1 MAYLFSSMEFLK
13 VDDPAFRSMLI
24 KLGIGQILLYGIT
37 FILLSTGKKINAKY
51 KKIKNKMYSDFMF

>member
-1 MAYLFSSMEFLK
+1 MEFLK

-37 FILLSTGKKINAKY
+37 FILLSTGKKWFRILY
-51 KKIKNKMYSDFMF
+51 WIDIGILKIQS